1 MKVVQRR
8 MNGKKLA
15 PRCNGAKKR
24 RTLKNREEW
33 LVKSLQETAFTD
45 CIGINGLDRSTNT
58 GAHQAKQFASKLS

>member
-24 RTLKNREEW
+24 RILKNREEQ
-33 LVKSLQETAFTD
+33 LVTLFPPEAGCHHSPITVCTKA
-45 CIGINGLDRSTNT
+45 G
-58 GAHQAKQFASKLS
+58 